1 MKPDDRFGRSRRRGS
16 RRGASSDEEP
26 ISLGESLAALSAR
39 LGAGS
44 APAVG
49 VIFGRWEAI
58 VGPAIASHVRPLRL
72 VGSTLVVGADHPA
85 WVVQVRH
92 LSPEILEEL
101 KKACPDGASPE
112 RIEVRV
118 LR

>member
-1 MKPDDRFGRSRRRGS
+1 MNPPEAPGRRGP
-16 RRGASSDEEP
+16 RVRASADAEP
-26 ISLGESLAALSAR
+26 VRLADSLAALSAR

-44 APAVG
+44 AAAVA

-72 VGSTLVVGADHPA
+72 VGSTLVVGVDHPA
-85 WVVQVRH
+85 WVTQVRH
-92 LSPEILEEL
+92 LTPEILEQL
-101 KKACPDGASPE
+101 KEACAERDAPE

-118 LR
+118 LK